1 VKGVA
6 SEKQMVGGG
15 ALACYSTPGTAKKDR
30 RLFAETKGLA
40 MSKAKKTEGELKLM
54 ALEEIRRYRN
64 CESVAEIGIHPIN
77 DNRVNCN
84 WSISVKDLGSADG
97 DTARRAA
104 IEVQER
110 LSSEFDLIEPD

>member
-1 VKGVA
+1 
-6 SEKQMVGGG
+6 
-15 ALACYSTPGTAKKDR
+15 
-30 RLFAETKGLA
+30 

-77 DNRVNCN
+77 DNRANCN
-84 WSISVKDLGSADG
+84 WSISVEDLGSADG